1 MKKSVRA
8 DRARSEKEVTLAV
21 ITKEKG
27 GRTEMTKLSA
37 NAKRNKADKIFIQ
50 TLPNSLFTDIPP
62 QEIICFH
69 IE

>member
-37 NAKRNKADKIFIQ
+37 NAKRNKADRILIQ